1 MDFWTVMVFL
11 HLVAMAFFLGG
22 QMMLAGT
29 VVPVLRKSPDPEEMR
44 GLARRFGA
52 GSAIAIGVA
61 LLTGMLMA
69 SHYKLWDYGPFQVKM
84 TLVVLTLASLLAH
97 MKYPKVHALMGLT
110 FVLTLATVWCGVNLY
125 H

>member
-29 VVPVLRKSPDPEEMR
+29 VVPVLRTNPDPTEMKSI
-44 GLARRFGA
+44 ARRFGI
-52 GSAIAIGVA
+52 GSAIAISVS

-69 SHYKLWDYGPFQVKM
+69 SHYQLWDDADFQVKM

-97 MKYPKVHALMGLT
+97 MRFPKVHALMGLT
-110 FVLTLATVWCGVNLY
+110 FLLTLATVWAGVNL
-125 H
+125 

>member
-1 MDFWTVMVFL
+1 MDFWTVMLFL

-29 VVPVLRKSPDPEEMR
+29 VVPVLRSKPDPTEMR
-44 GLARRFGA
+44 QIARRFGV

-61 LLTGMLMA
+61 IITGMLMA
-69 SHYKLWDYGPFQVKM
+69 SHFHLWDYGPFQVKM

-97 MKYPKVHALMGLT
+97 MKFPKVHALMGLT
-110 FVLTLATVWCGVNLY
+110 FLLTLATVWAGVNLY
-125 H
+125 N

>member
-29 VVPVLRKSPDPEEMR
+29 VVPVLRTNPDPTEMKSI
-44 GLARRFGA
+44 ARRFGI
-52 GSAIAIGVA
+52 GSEIAISVS

-69 SHYKLWDYGPFQVKM
+69 SHYQLWDDSDFQVKM

-97 MKYPKVHALMGLT
+97 MRFPKVHALMGLT
-110 FVLTLATVWCGVNLY
+110 FLLTLATVWAGVNL
-125 H
+125 

>member
-22 QMMLAGT
+22 QMRLAGT
-29 VVPVLRKSPDPEEMR
+29 VVPVLRTNPDPTEMKSI
-44 GLARRFGA
+44 ARRFGI
-52 GSAIAIGVA
+52 GSAIAISVS

-69 SHYKLWDYGPFQVKM
+69 SHYQLWDDADFQVKM

-97 MKYPKVHALMGLT
+97 MRFPKVHALMGLT
-110 FVLTLATVWCGVNLY
+110 FLLTLATVWAGVNL
-125 H
+125 

>member
-1 MDFWTVMVFL
+1 MNFWTVMVFL

-29 VVPVLRKSPDPEEMR
+29 VVPVLRSKPDPTEMK
-44 GLARRFGA
+44 
-52 GSAIAIGVA
+52 AIARLFGLGSLIALSVS

-69 SHYKLWDYGPFQVKM
+69 SHFELWGYGPFQVKM
-84 TLVVLTLASLLAH
+84 TLVILTLASLLTH
-97 MKYPKVHALMGLT
+97 LKYPKAHALMGLT
-110 FVLTLATVWCGVNLY
+110 FLLTLATVWAGVNMY

>member
-1 MDFWTVMVFL
+1 MDIWTVMVFL

-29 VVPVLRKSPDPEEMR
+29 VVPVLRTNPDPTEMKSI
-44 GLARRFGA
+44 ARRFGI
-52 GSAIAIGVA
+52 GSAIAISVS

-69 SHYKLWDYGPFQVKM
+69 SHYQLWDDADFQVKM

-97 MKYPKVHALMGLT
+97 MRFPKVHALMGLT
-110 FVLTLATVWCGVNLY
+110 FLLTLATVWAGVNL
-125 H
+125 